1 MNPPRRPSWRV
12 MSLLGLAVLA
22 AGLTLARPQST
33 PSGPPAGDPPAPPAS
48 GTPGGSQPP
57 DSTQPAPPQAAPGPA
72 PKAPD
77 VKSRRGFSIAITNPV
92 MNDFRYGRSEI
103 EAEVKASDPSATEK
117 VEFYVDDKL
126 IFIDTEPP
134 YRCVFDFGTEP
145 RSWVIK
151 ATAFHREG
159 ITVTD
164 QIILRKVIINYAVQV
179 NRVILYSTAISS
191 KDSKKYV
198 LDLKK
203 SDMVLEED
211 GVKQD
216 IIDFYREE
224 RPVTL
229 AVVSDSSGSMQA
241 AMPIVHT
248 AASKF
253 IDSLGTEDKALVIDF
268 DDKVYLLQDVTADK
282 NDLRIALTSTNAL
295 GGTALYDALY
305 ASYRKLKNIDG
316 RKAIILLSDGDDTAS
331 KFSFRRVLDEAKIN
345 DILIYSIGLG
355 TGFLDVDLRRVLKSL
370 AEETG
375 GRAYFPDKPDE
386 LEAVYREI
394 STELKSQYYATYEPQ
409 NTTWDG
415 RWRKIKLTAPGKD
428 VEMRTRSGYYAIRKP
443 G

>member
-1 MNPPRRPSWRV
+1 MIRPGRARQAI
-12 MSLLGLAVLA
+12 GPARGAILALA
-22 AGLTLARPQST
+22 GALALAFAFTLARPQSDT
-33 PSGPPAGDPPAPPAS
+33 PAPPS
-48 GTPGGSQPP
+48 
-57 DSTQPAPPQAAPGPA
+57 PA
-72 PKAPD
+72 PKAPE

-103 EAEVKASDPSATEK
+103 EAEVKASDPAATEK

-126 IFIDTEPP
+126 VFIDTEPP

-151 ATAFHREG
+151 VTAFHREG
-159 ITVTD
+159 LTVTD

-179 NRVILYSTAISS
+179 NRVILYATGISQ

-198 LDLKK
+198 LDLEKK
-203 SDMVLEED
+203 DMVLEED

-248 AASKF
+248 AASRF
-253 IDSLGTEDKALVIDF
+253 IDTLGAEDKALVIDF
-268 DDKVYLLQDVTADK
+268 DDKVYLLQDVTSDK
-282 NDLRIALTSTNAL
+282 KDLRVALTSTNAL

-305 ASYRKLKNIDG
+305 ASYRKLKGIDG

-370 AEETG
+370 SEETG
-375 GRAYFPDKPDE
+375 GHAYFPDKPDE

-394 STELKSQYYATYEPQ
+394 STELKSQYYATYEPR

-415 RWRKIKLTAPGKD
+415 RWRKIRLTAPGHD

>member
-1 MNPPRRPSWRV
+1 MIRPGRARQAI
-12 MSLLGLAVLA
+12 GPARGAILALA
-22 AGLTLARPQST
+22 GALALAFAFTLARPQSE
-33 PSGPPAGDPPAPPAS
+33 
-48 GTPGGSQPP
+48 SQPTP
-57 DSTQPAPPQAAPGPA
+57 PPQGGTAAPA
-72 PKAPD
+72 PKAPE

-103 EAEVKASDPSATEK
+103 EAEVKASDPAATEK

-126 IFIDTEPP
+126 VFIDTEPP

-151 ATAFHREG
+151 VTAFHREG
-159 ITVTD
+159 LTVTD

-179 NRVILYSTAISS
+179 NRVILYATGISQ

-198 LDLKK
+198 LDLEKK
-203 SDMVLEED
+203 DMVLEED

-248 AASKF
+248 AASRF
-253 IDSLGTEDKALVIDF
+253 IDTLGAEDKALVIDF
-268 DDKVYLLQDVTADK
+268 DDKVYLLQDVTSDK
-282 NDLRIALTSTNAL
+282 KDLRLALTSTNAL

-305 ASYRKLKNIDG
+305 ASYRKLKGIDG

-370 AEETG
+370 SEETG
-375 GRAYFPDKPDE
+375 GHAYFPDKPDE

-394 STELKSQYYATYEPQ
+394 STELKSQYYATYEPR

-415 RWRKIKLTAPGKD
+415 RWRKIRLTAPGHD

>member
-1 MNPPRRPSWRV
+1 MNR
-12 MSLLGLAVLA
+12 GA
-22 AGLTLARPQST
+22 LARSSIRRSKAALMALGCALAIAFAVTPARTQST
-33 PSGPPAGDPPAPPAS
+33 PVPPPQSAPAAPPGA
-48 GTPGGSQPP
+48 
-57 DSTQPAPPQAAPGPA
+57 PAPA
-72 PKAPD
+72 PKAPE

-103 EAEVKASDPSATEK
+103 EVDVKASDPAATEK
-117 VEFYVDDKL
+117 VEFYVDEKL

-159 ITVTD
+159 LTVSD
-164 QIILRKVIINYAVQV
+164 QVILRKVIINYAVQV
-179 NRVILYSTAISS
+179 NRVILYSTAMSQ
-191 KDSKKYV
+191 KDNKKYV
-198 LDLKK
+198 LDLEKK
-203 SDMVLEED
+203 DMVLEED
-211 GVKQD
+211 GVKQE

-241 AMPIVHT
+241 AMPIVHN
-248 AASKF
+248 AASRF
-253 IDSLGTEDKALVIDF
+253 IDTLGAEDKALVIDF
-268 DDKVYLLQDVTADK
+268 DDKVYLLQDVTSDK
-282 NDLRIALTSTNAL
+282 KDLRVALTSTNAL

-305 ASYRKLKNIDG
+305 ASYRKLKGVDG

-375 GRAYFPDKPDE
+375 GHAYFPDKPDE

-394 STELKSQYYATYEPQ
+394 SLELKSQYYATYEPQ

-415 RWRKIKLTAPGKD
+415 RWRKIRLTAPGRD

>member
-1 MNPPRRPSWRV
+1 MIRPGRARQAI
-12 MSLLGLAVLA
+12 GPARGAILALA
-22 AGLTLARPQST
+22 GALALAFAFTLARPQS
-33 PSGPPAGDPPAPPAS
+33 DPPAPPN
-48 GTPGGSQPP
+48 
-57 DSTQPAPPQAAPGPA
+57 PA
-72 PKAPD
+72 PKAPE

-103 EAEVKASDPSATEK
+103 EAEVKASDPAATEK

-126 IFIDTEPP
+126 VFIDTEPP

-151 ATAFHREG
+151 VTAFHREG
-159 ITVTD
+159 LTVTD

-179 NRVILYSTAISS
+179 NRVILYATGISQ

-198 LDLKK
+198 LDLEKK
-203 SDMVLEED
+203 DMVLEED

-248 AASKF
+248 AASRF
-253 IDSLGTEDKALVIDF
+253 IDTLGAEDKALVIDF
-268 DDKVYLLQDVTADK
+268 DDKVYLLQDVTSDK
-282 NDLRIALTSTNAL
+282 KDLRVALTSTNAL

-305 ASYRKLKNIDG
+305 ASYRKLKGIDG

-370 AEETG
+370 SEETG
-375 GRAYFPDKPDE
+375 GHAYFPDKPDE

-394 STELKSQYYATYEPQ
+394 STELKSQYYATYEPR

-415 RWRKIKLTAPGKD
+415 RWRKIRLTAPGHD

>member
-1 MNPPRRPSWRV
+1 MTRPAGTTR
-12 MSLLGLAVLA
+12 LLKPVFRLAAAVFAIAVLA
-22 AGLTLARPQST
+22 GTLSLVRS
-33 PSGPPAGDPPAPPAS
+33 
-48 GTPGGSQPP
+48 
-57 DSTQPAPPQAAPGPA
+57 QPAPSDPPSTPPSSGSSSGSQTPPPGTAPAPA
-72 PKAPD
+72 PKAPE

-103 EAEVKASDPSATEK
+103 EADVKASDPSVTEK

-179 NRVILYSTAISS
+179 NRVILYSTAISQ
-191 KDSKKYV
+191 KDNKKYV

-211 GVKQD
+211 GIRQE

-248 AASKF
+248 AASRF
-253 IDSLGTEDKALVIDF
+253 IDTLGAEDKAMVIDF
-268 DDKVYLLQDVTADK
+268 DDKVYLLQDVTAEK
-282 NDLRIALTSTNAL
+282 NDLRLALTSTNAL

-375 GRAYFPDKPDE
+375 GRAYFPDKPEE
-386 LEAVYREI
+386 LEAVYKEI

-415 RWRKIKLTAPGKD
+415 RWRKIRLTAPGKD

>member
-1 MNPPRRPSWRV
+1 MKSAARGSSWRV
-12 MSLLGLAVLA
+12 VSLVGLAVLA
-22 AGLTLARPQST
+22 AGLILARSQST
-33 PSGPPAGDPPAPPAS
+33 PGDPPSSGTPTPPASGARTDSPQGTPPAPP
-48 GTPGGSQPP
+48 
-57 DSTQPAPPQAAPGPA
+57 PAEPGPA

-203 SDMVLEED
+203 ADMVLEED

-268 DDKVYLLQDVTADK
+268 DDKVYLLQDVTANK

-305 ASYRKLKNIDG
+305 ASYRKLKNVDG

-428 VEMRTRSGYYAIRKP
+428 AEMRTRSGYYAIRKP